1 MHKVEGYKGLYFPR
15 LPEQENT
22 MNAIVYRAYGPPEVL
37 RYEEIEKPTPTAN
50 EALIKIHAAA
60 LNPLDWHMMR
70 GAPVFLRLFAGLRAP
85 KNKQLGVDVAGTVE
99 DVGRE
104 VTQFKPGDAVFGTC
118 NGAYAEYACTA
129 ESAVVKKPENVSFE
143 EAASIAIAAFT
154 AVQAL
159 RDKGKVRAGQ
169 KVLINGAAG
178 GVGTFAVQIAKWMGA
193 EVTGVCSTGNVELV
207 QRLGAHFVV
216 DYTREDFSAGAQHYD
231 VIFDVV
237 GNRTLSEFRRAL
249 TPRGTYI
256 GCGGGGPDRPASD
269 MIGHMI
275 GQMVLSLFVRQKLL
289 GILAKR
295 SQDDLNLMAE
305 LLATGKIKPVIDRC
319 YRLSEVPDAIRYLEK
334 GHARGKVVIKLQ

>member
-1 MHKVEGYKGLYFPR
+1 MHKDEGHKGLYFPR

-50 EALIKIHAAA
+50 EVLIKVHAAA

-70 GAPVFLRLFAGLRAP
+70 GTPAFLRLFAGLRAP

-99 DVGRE
+99 AVGRD
-104 VTQFKPGDAVFGTC
+104 VKQFKPGDAVFGAC
-118 NGAYAEYACTA
+118 NGAFAEYARVA
-129 ESAVVKKPENVSFE
+129 ESAIVKKPESVTFE
-143 EAASIAIAAFT
+143 EAACVAIAAFT

-159 RDKGKVRAGQ
+159 RDKGKVQAGQ
-169 KVLINGAAG
+169 RVLINGAAG
-178 GVGTFAVQIAKWMGA
+178 GVGTFAVQIAKWMDA

-207 QRLGAHFVV
+207 RRLGAHFVV
-216 DYTREDFSAGAQHYD
+216 DYTREDFAEGSQRYD
-231 VIFDVV
+231 VIFDLV
-237 GNRTLSEFRRAL
+237 GNRTLSEFRRIL
-249 TPRGTYI
+249 TPVGTYI

-269 MIGHMI
+269 LIGHMI
-275 GQMVLSLFVRQKLL
+275 GSMVLSLFARQKLL

-305 LLATGKIKPVIDRC
+305 LLATGTIKPVIDRC
-319 YRLSEVPDAIRYLEK
+319 YGLREVPDAIRYLEN